1 MILILSRKG
10 FECENIDDLKGL
22 NRRHP
27 LLALLLL
34 LAMFSLA
41 GIPPMAGFYA
51 KLSVLQAVV
60 GSGHIVVAVVAV
72 MMSLVG
78 AFYYIRVVKAA
89 YFDEPE
95 VGGVL
100 DQPLQVG
107 VVAKS
112 MLMLNGA
119 LILVFGILPNGL
131 MEISMRV
138 IQESLRF

>member
-1 MILILSRKG
+1 M
-10 FECENIDDLKGL
+10 
-22 NRRHP
+22 
-27 LLALLLL
+27 
-34 LAMFSLA
+34 A

-51 KLSVLQAVV
+51 KLSVLQAVIGIGHV
-60 GSGHIVVAVVAV
+60 GVAVIAV

-95 VGGVL
+95 NDVL
-100 DQPLQVG
+100 AQPLQAG
-107 VVAKS
+107 AVAKS
-112 MLMLNGA
+112 ILVLNGA
-119 LILVFGILPNGL
+119 LIIGLGILPNGL